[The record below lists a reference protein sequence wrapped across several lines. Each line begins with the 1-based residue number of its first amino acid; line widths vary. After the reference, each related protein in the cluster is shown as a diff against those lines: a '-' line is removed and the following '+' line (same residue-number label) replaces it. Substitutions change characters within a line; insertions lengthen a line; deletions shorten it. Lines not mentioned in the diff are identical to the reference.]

1 MSLLEAQ
8 EWLRQCPD
16 SNESL
21 YAVLAQLERGDE
33 TAYRM
38 ISVVDGKPGLC
49 AWLSDADWTDY
60 VIALNLAEDL
70 IGYSCGIKNKNYE
83 VTRVFIV
90 EKDTG
95 YRIVGEVDIDAP
107 ES

>member
-38 ISVVDGKPGLC
+38 ILIDRDEPILAS
-49 AWLSDADWTDY
+49 WLSDADWTDY
-60 VIALNLAEDL
+60 GIARDLAEDV
-70 IGYSCGIKNKNYE
+70 IGYSRRIGNKTYE
-83 VTRVFIV
+83 IARAFIV
-90 EKDTG
+90 EKGAD
-95 YRIVGEVDIDAP
+95 YRVIEEVHADAT
-107 ES
+107 